1 MSDLIIA
8 VLLSVLILL
17 GIILVPNV
25 VFPWVV
31 QSTRIRR
38 LRARGTTIPY
48 SVAISRIRHS
58 EGMLVIDNWT
68 SRSVLYWLDG
78 HDVDD
83 LEGQIDKRGYLVNDA
98 NRDTVLQIE
107 NDPHVKSS
115 VKYLIDLSREGCF
128 IDYD

>member
-1 MSDLIIA
+1 
-8 VLLSVLILL
+8 
-17 GIILVPNV
+17 
-25 VFPWVV
+25 
-31 QSTRIRR
+31 
-38 LRARGTTIPY
+38 
-48 SVAISRIRHS
+48 
-58 EGMLVIDNWT
+58 MLVIDNWT